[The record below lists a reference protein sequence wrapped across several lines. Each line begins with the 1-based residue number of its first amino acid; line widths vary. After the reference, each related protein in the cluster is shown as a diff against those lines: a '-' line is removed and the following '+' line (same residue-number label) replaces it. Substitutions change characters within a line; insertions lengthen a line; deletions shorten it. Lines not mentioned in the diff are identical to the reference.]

1 MHLIFLSRNCT
12 VLLFFSLKKTSFI
25 YFFSYTTLC
34 WFIFRPLN
42 VGIFRKTTDC
52 WCLYLTIYRPPKSL
66 SKISYCLYLILDHL
80 MFKISVKP
88 LNVEFFFSWTTYSW
102 LFSNVRPPDVDILV
116 RPPTITRW
124 YSTVR
129 PPTADIL

>member
-1 MHLIFLSRNCT
+1 
-12 VLLFFSLKKTSFI
+12 
-25 YFFSYTTLC
+25 
-34 WFIFRPLN
+34 
-42 VGIFRKTTDC
+42 
-52 WCLYLTIYRPPKSL
+52 
-66 SKISYCLYLILDHL
+66 

-88 LNVEFFFSWTTYSW
+88 LNVDFFSWTTYSW